1 MKPIQSNVNMLKEK
15 LKQREIWSAYLQ
27 IIIGSIIGGAAYPLF
42 LTPNNIAPGGIT
54 GVAIILNYLL
64 KLPVGTVSLILNIP
78 LFLAGYHTMGKIFAF
93 RSLLATVI
101 FSLMIDILPF
111 EPMTNDPLL
120 STLFGGVLLGIGLGL
135 ILRGGA
141 TTGGTDML
149 ARMVHRRLQF
159 ISTGTFLFAFDFIVV
174 ASAGLIMGT
183 TEALYAMIN
192 IFISAKVID
201 AVMVGFSG
209 NKACLIIS
217 PAWQQIMKRIMKE
230 MDRGVT
236 LLSAKGGYTGKDR
249 PTLFC
254 VISRQEIMMLKKIV
268 QEEDCNSFMTIMEAH
283 EAIGDGFSGLQQDNE
298 G

>member
-120 STLFGGVLLGIGLGL
+120 ST
-135 ILRGGA
+135 
-141 TTGGTDML
+141 
-149 ARMVHRRLQF
+149 LQF

>member
-1 MKPIQSNVNMLKEK
+1 MKRITLNKIKEELKKKEV
-15 LKQREIWSAYLQ
+15 WTAYGQ
-27 IIIGSIIGGAAYPLF
+27 ILLGSVIGGAAYPLF

-54 GVAIILNYLL
+54 GVAIILNYLM
-64 KLPVGTVSLILNIP
+64 KLPVGTVSLLLNIP

-93 RSLLATVI
+93 RSLLATI
-101 FSLMIDILPF
+101 FFSLMIDILPF
-111 EPMTNDPLL
+111 RPMTDDPLL
-120 STLFGGVLLGIGLGL
+120 STLFGGVLLGIGLGM

-159 ISTGTFLFAFDFIVV
+159 ISTGTFLFGFDFIVV

-183 TEALYAMIN
+183 TEALYALIN

-209 NKACLIIS
+209 NKACLIVS
-217 PAWQQIMKRIMKE
+217 TAWEKIMNRIMTE

-236 LLSAKGGYTGKDR
+236 LLSAKGGYTGVER
-249 PTLFC
+249 PTIYC

-268 QEEDCNSFMTIMEAH
+268 QEEDSNAFMTVMEAH
-283 EAIGDGFSGLQQDNE
+283 EAIGDGFSGLQQDN